1 MSNPTPAPTRFKII
15 CRLQNG
21 SYTEELR
28 CGDTI
33 RTAPFSPEE
42 ENAFRLLHTFSPE
55 ARTRALCESHPDG
68 VLVFRT
74 DDTQMG
80 EFQTLLTDGKLPE
93 HTEN

>member
-28 CGDTI
+28 CGDMI

-42 ENAFRLLHTFSPE
+42 ENGDIS
-55 ARTRALCESHPDG
+55 
-68 VLVFRT
+68 
-74 DDTQMG
+74 
-80 EFQTLLTDGKLPE
+80 
-93 HTEN
+93 